1 MNTKYRR
8 NCVGRLESMME
19 DKFMSFKG
27 PALSQDYDNWLEN
40 NGIRKI
46 NWSEGFR
53 EYFNVVNV
61 DGRVCIKNPMAS
73 LYAPAKGLL
82 LVPMDFMMK
91 ALVLG
96 ELP

>member
-1 MNTKYRR
+1 M
-8 NCVGRLESMME
+8 GRFESMME

-27 PALSQDYDNWLEN
+27 DTWSRDYDDWLEN

-46 NWSEGFR
+46 RWSEGFR
-53 EYFNVVNV
+53 EYFNIVNE
-61 DGRVCIKNPMAS
+61 DSRVCIKNPMAR
-73 LYAPAKGLL
+73 LYAMTNHLL
-82 LVPMDFMMK
+82 LVPMDLMMK

>member
-1 MNTKYRR
+1 
-8 NCVGRLESMME
+8 MME

-27 PALSQDYDNWLEN
+27 PALSQDYDDWLEN

-46 NWSEGFR
+46 RWSEGFR

-61 DGRVCIKNPMAS
+61 DSRVCIKNPMAR
-73 LYAPAKGLL
+73 LYTTANHLL